1 MLPVMAA
8 TPTAEESGT
17 RERTRRAILDAAV
30 AVLAKSPTAPLAE
43 IADRARV
50 GRTTLHRYFPERSD
64 LLGAVARFA
73 EQSVSDAAARADLAR
88 GTGLDAV
95 LRLCEQYFELTDV
108 LAVLF
113 FAAGVNDQDIAF
125 TDDTVIDAIER
136 GRSDGSIDD
145 ELESE
150 WIVNMMWAL
159 LYAGVDHV
167 HRASGT
173 RLKVQTMTLR
183 SLRKA
188 IAVAQQPPP

>member
-1 MLPVMAA
+1 MVA
-8 TPTAEESGT
+8 TSTAEESGA

-30 AVLAKSPTAPLAE
+30 AALAKSPTAPLAE

-73 EQSVSDAAARADLAR
+73 EQSVADAGERADLAR
-88 GTGLDAV
+88 GTGLEAI
-95 LRLCEQYFELTDV
+95 LRLCEEYFELTDV

-113 FAAGVNDQDIAF
+113 FASGVNDQDIAF
-125 TDDTVIDAIER
+125 TDGTVIEAIER
-136 GRSDGSIDD
+136 GRSDGSIDA
-145 ELESE
+145 ELEAE

-159 LYAGVDHV
+159 LYASVDHV
-167 HRASGT
+167 NRASGT
-173 RLKVQTMTLR
+173 RMKVQTMALR

-188 IAVAQQPPP
+188 IAVTSVPAS

>member
-1 MLPVMAA
+1 MAA
-8 TPTAEESGT
+8 PHIAEETGA

-64 LLGAVARFA
+64 LLLAVGHFA
-73 EQSVSDAAARADLAR
+73 EQSVSDAGSRADLGR
-88 GTGLDAV
+88 GTGLEAI
-95 LRLCEQYFELTDV
+95 LRLCEEYFELTDV
-108 LAVLF
+108 LTVLF
-113 FAAGVNDQDIAF
+113 FAAGVNDQEF
-125 TDDTVIDAIER
+125 SLTGSTVIDTIER
-136 GRSDGSIDD
+136 GRLDGSIDAD
-145 ELESE
+145 LDAG

-167 HRASGT
+167 NRACAT

-188 IAVAQQPPP
+188 IAVTPDASS